1 MSLTVDFKEML
12 RYWGVKGDCTN
23 ELMAVAKKAID
34 LSEKSISPKIVYEKF
49 PVEISDNIVSIGR
62 FSAVSKDLA
71 KCLENSEFAIMLCA
85 TVGIGIDNL
94 INRYNGVNMALSTA
108 ISAAGS
114 ALIETY
120 LDEFCVNLKA
130 EYNRIG
136 YDITPRFSAGY
147 GDLSLDTQKDFFEI
161 LNITK
166 RIGVNLNDSLLM
178 TPTKSVTAIIGITK
192 M

>member
-49 PVEISDNIVSIGR
+49 PVEISDDTVSIGR

-71 KCLENSEFAIMLCA
+71 KCLKNSEFAIMLCA

-120 LDEFCVNLKA
+120 LDEFCVN
-130 EYNRIG
+130 
-136 YDITPRFSAGY
+136 F
-147 GDLSLDTQKDFFEI
+147 
-161 LNITK
+161 
-166 RIGVNLNDSLLM
+166 
-178 TPTKSVTAIIGITK
+178 
-192 M
+192 